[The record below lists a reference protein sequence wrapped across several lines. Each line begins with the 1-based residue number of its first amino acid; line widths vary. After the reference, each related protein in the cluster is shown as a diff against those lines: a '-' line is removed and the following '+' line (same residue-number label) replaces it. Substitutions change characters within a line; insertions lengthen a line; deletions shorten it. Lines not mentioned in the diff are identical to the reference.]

1 MKLSKVNRYL
11 YLFGLT
17 KIPLVFYVGPK
28 IVEYSQKHILLR
40 IKLRRRTRNHLK
52 SMYVGALVV
61 GADISSGFL
70 AFLKMQNSDKKISL
84 VFKSIHGEFLKRPMG
99 DCYFLCENGGQVDDM
114 IKKSQETGER
124 FNELSEIKVYTDYYK
139 EKELVA
145 IFKMEL
151 SIKVK

>member
-28 IVEYSQKHILLR
+28 VIEYSEKHILLK

-52 SMYVGALVV
+52 SMYIAALVV

-70 AFLKMQNSDKKISL
+70 AFLKLKDSEKKISL
-84 VFKSIHGEFLKRPMG
+84 VFKSITGEFLKRPMG
-99 DCYFLCENGGQVDDM
+99 DCYFLWENGKQIDEM
-114 IKKSQETGER
+114 IQKSEETGER
-124 FNELSEIKVYTDYYK
+124 FNEFSEIKVYTDYYK

-145 IFKMEL
+145 IIKMEV

>member
-1 MKLSKVNRYL
+1 MKLSRVNRYL

-28 IVEYSQKHILLR
+28 IVEYSEKHIILR

-52 SMYVGALVV
+52 SMYIASLVV

-70 AFLKMQNSDKKISL
+70 AFLKMQNADRKISL
-84 VFKSIHGEFLKRPMG
+84 LFKSIHGEFVKRPMG
-99 DCYFLCENGGQVDDM
+99 DCYFLCENGAQVDNM
-114 IKKSQETGER
+114 IKRSTETGER
-124 FNELSEIKVYTDYYK
+124 LNELSEIKVYTDYYND
-139 EKELVA
+139 KELVA

>member
-28 IVEYSQKHILLR
+28 IVEYSEKHILLK
-40 IKLRRRTRNHLK
+40 IKLRRKTRNHLK
-52 SMYVGALVV
+52 SMYVAALVV

-70 AFLKMQNSDKKISL
+70 AFLKTKDSEKNISL
-84 VFKSIHGEFLKRPMG
+84 IFKSISGEFLKRPMG
-99 DCYFLCENGGQVDDM
+99 DCYFFCENGKQIDDM
-114 IKKSQETGER
+114 IRNSAESGNR
-124 FNELSEIKVYTDYYK
+124 YNEVSEIKVYTDYYA

-145 IFKMEL
+145 IFKMEV

>member
-17 KIPLVFYVGPK
+17 KIPLVFYVAPK
-28 IVEYSQKHILLR
+28 ILEFTEKHILLK
-40 IKLRRRTRNHLK
+40 IKSRRKTRNHLK
-52 SMYVGALVV
+52 SMYIGSMVV

-70 AFLKMQNSDKKISL
+70 AFLKTQDSNKKISL
-84 VFKSIHGEFLKRPMG
+84 MFKSITGEFLKRPMG
-99 DCYFLCENGGQVDDM
+99 DCYFLCENGLQIDNM
-114 IKKSQETGER
+114 IKNSEETGER
-124 FNELSEIKVYTDYYK
+124 FNEFSEIKVYTDYYK